1 MGEEFHLPSK
11 IFGFPVMMNRKW
23 IIFKKNFL
31 KNYLIF
37 LYFVVVL
44 KWVRKLS
51 LSFLY
56 LVSHEIKLFLRKFYQ
71 ETSLSHVK
79 LNKESF
85 HWLFLFLKVIDPFF
99 FLVIPNIEKCENLYF
114 LLKRMECNVL
124 IKCEKLVHQF

>member
-37 LYFVVVL
+37 LYFVVIL
-44 KWVRKLS
+44 KWVRELS

-99 FLVIPNIEKCENLYF
+99 SSNTKYWKMWKIIFSIETNGVMFSL
-114 LLKRMECNVL
+114 NV
-124 IKCEKLVHQF
+124 KN

>member
-99 FLVIPNIEKCENLYF
+99 SSNTKYWKMWKIIFSIETNGVMFSL
-114 LLKRMECNVL
+114 NV
-124 IKCEKLVHQF
+124 KN